1 MVDKEIVR
9 PVPDFAIWKIAAQ
22 ASEKRSFAGCRL
34 ALRYDMSISWAMNR
48 NDQRE
53 TMARSH
59 TSLSAGILAAI
70 RGKRVSLAGRD
81 PAGERGDTVIA
92 SYNIHK
98 CVGTDSRFDPGRT
111 TEVISEIGA
120 DIIALQEADQ
130 RFGERAG
137 LLDLERLHRDC
148 HLIAVPIAAFS
159 AKGHG
164 WHGNVL
170 LLREGAV
177 AKVHQL
183 KLPGVEPRGAL
194 VVDLDLKAG
203 PLRIIAAHFGL
214 LRHSRARQ
222 AEAIIAAISEAEE
235 RPTLLIGDL
244 NEWRTGRRSAL
255 SYLSPVFDHAAT
267 AVPSF
272 PSRFPLLA
280 LDRVMGSPHNLVTAV
295 EVHNTPLARVAS
307 DHLPIKAYI
316 DLKAALGGGGNLIE
330 AVSAARP

>member
-1 MVDKEIVR
+1 
-9 PVPDFAIWKIAAQ
+9 
-22 ASEKRSFAGCRL
+22 
-34 ALRYDMSISWAMNR
+34 MNGK
-48 NDQRE
+48 DLRE
-53 TMARSH
+53 TMASSH
-59 TSLSAGILAAI
+59 NSLPAGILAAI

-81 PAGERGDTVIA
+81 PAGGRGDTVIA

-111 TEVISEIGA
+111 TEVIGEIGA

-137 LLDLERLHRDC
+137 LLDLERLHREC
-148 HLIAVPIAAFS
+148 HLISVPIAAFS
-159 AKGHG
+159 SKGHG

-183 KLPGVEPRGAL
+183 NLPGVEPRGAL
-194 VVDLDLKAG
+194 VVDLDLKHG

-222 AEAIIAAISEAEE
+222 AEAILTAIREAEE

-244 NEWRTGRRSAL
+244 NEWRLGRRSAL
-255 SYLSPVFDHAAT
+255 RFLSPVFDHAAT

-295 EVHNTPLARVAS
+295 EVHNTQLARVAS

-316 DLKAALGGGGNLIE
+316 DLKAALAGEGRTAIE
-330 AVSAARP
+330 AVSAAQP

>member
-1 MVDKEIVR
+1 MLGERQR
-9 PVPDFAIWKIAAQ
+9 PERDYGFVAYQP
-22 ASEKRSFAGCRL
+22 
-34 ALRYDMSISWAMNR
+34 
-48 NDQRE
+48 
-53 TMARSH
+53 
-59 TSLSAGILAAI
+59 
-70 RGKRVSLAGRD
+70 VSGHSGRHPRKTRIPGGRD
-81 PAGERGDTVIA
+81 PAGDRGDTVIA

-98 CVGTDSRFDPGRT
+98 CVGTDNRFDPGRIT
-111 TEVISEIGA
+111 DVISEIGA

-222 AEAIIAAISEAEE
+222 AAAIIAAISEAEE

-244 NEWRTGRRSAL
+244 NEWRMGRRSAL
-255 SYLSPVFDHAAT
+255 SSLSPIFDHAAT

-280 LDRVMGSPHNLVTAV
+280 P
-295 EVHNTPLARVAS
+295 
-307 DHLPIKAYI
+307 
-316 DLKAALGGGGNLIE
+316 
-330 AVSAARP
+330 RPGDGKPAQSGHSRRGP

>member
-1 MVDKEIVR
+1 M
-9 PVPDFAIWKIAAQ
+9 
-22 ASEKRSFAGCRL
+22 
-34 ALRYDMSISWAMNR
+34 
-48 NDQRE
+48 
-53 TMARSH
+53 
-59 TSLSAGILAAI
+59 AAI
-70 RGKRVSLAGRD
+70 RSKRVVLAGRET
-81 PAGERGDTVIA
+81 PGERGDTVIA

-98 CVGTDSRFDPGRT
+98 CVGTDGRFDPGRT

-148 HLIAVPIAAFS
+148 HLISVPISAFS
-159 AKGHG
+159 SKGHG

-170 LLREGAV
+170 LLREGVV
-177 AKVHQL
+177 ARVHQL
-183 KLPGVEPRGAL
+183 TLPGVEPRGAL

-222 AEAIIAAISEAEE
+222 AEAILKAISEAEE

-244 NEWRTGRRSAL
+244 NEWRLGRRSAL
-255 SYLSPVFDHAAT
+255 SSLSPVFDHAAT

-280 LDRVMGSPHNLVTAV
+280 LDRVMGSPHSLVTGV
-295 EVHNTPLARVAS
+295 EVHNTPLARIAS
-307 DHLPIKAYI
+307 DHLPIRAYI
-316 DLKAALGGGGNLIE
+316 DLKSAMDSLAA
-330 AVSAARP
+330 AAPATES

>member
-1 MVDKEIVR
+1 
-9 PVPDFAIWKIAAQ
+9 
-22 ASEKRSFAGCRL
+22 
-34 ALRYDMSISWAMNR
+34 MSMSWMMNG

-53 TMARSH
+53 TMASSH
-59 TSLSAGILAAI
+59 TSLSKGILAAI

-98 CVGTDSRFDPGRT
+98 CVGTDNRFDPGRT
-111 TEVISEIGA
+111 TDVISEIGA

-137 LLDLERLHRDC
+137 LLDLERLRRDC

-203 PLRIIAAHFGL
+203 PLRIVAAHFGL

-244 NEWRTGRRSAL
+244 NEWRMGRRSAL
-255 SYLSPVFDHAAT
+255 SSLSPIFDHAAT

-295 EVHNTPLARVAS
+295 EVHNTPLSRVAS

-316 DLKAALGGGGNLIE
+316 DLKAALGEGKPVE
-330 AVSAARP
+330 AVSAAQS